1 MGCGLISHHIK
12 IDAKNQGSRDEN
24 CGGVLGCL
32 LACSI
37 SPDKKVLA
45 AEKKHRLCKCLIL
58 VQNADHTKNLHVYEF
73 GSNQSKS
80 GNWPQ

>member
-1 MGCGLISHHIK
+1 MILIRMLACIGEYITMDTMGCGLISHHIK
-12 IDAKNQGSRDEN
+12 IDAKNHGRDEN

-45 AEKKHRLCKCLIL
+45 A
-58 VQNADHTKNLHVYEF
+58 
-73 GSNQSKS
+73 KS
-80 GNWPQ
+80 

>member
-45 AEKKHRLCKCLIL
+45 AEKKHRALQ
-58 VQNADHTKNLHVYEF
+58 VPNF
-73 GSNQSKS
+73 GSKCR
-80 GNWPQ
+80 PHKKFARV